1 VSSHLIEACGA
12 MNASIG
18 IGAEAQSICKLRVCS
33 ASRLRPRAS
42 VDAAPKDFSAIFST
56 PLQRKGA
63 VVRQQCWPLA
73 TAHQPLSSTSQLVTD
88 TVKEVVYEQPPA
100 TEARPSSNSV
110 PTNASPASIKVSY
123 RGWT

>member
-1 VSSHLIEACGA
+1 

-33 ASRLRPRAS
+33 ASRSRPRAS
-42 VDAAPKDFSAIFST
+42 VDAAPKDFSAIFGST

-88 TVKEVVYEQPPA
+88 TVREVVYEQPPA
-100 TEARPSSNSV
+100 TEARPISNSV

-123 RGWT
+123 REWT

>member
-1 VSSHLIEACGA
+1 VSSYLIEACGA
-12 MNASIG
+12 MNASMR
-18 IGAEAQSICKLRVCS
+18 IGADVQSICKLRVCS

-42 VDAAPKDFSAIFST
+42 VDAPPKDFWAIFSQ

-88 TVKEVVYEQPPA
+88 TVKEVQYEQPPV
-100 TEARPSSNSV
+100 TEARPISNSV
-110 PTNASPASIKVSY
+110 PTNASPASIKV
-123 RGWT
+123 